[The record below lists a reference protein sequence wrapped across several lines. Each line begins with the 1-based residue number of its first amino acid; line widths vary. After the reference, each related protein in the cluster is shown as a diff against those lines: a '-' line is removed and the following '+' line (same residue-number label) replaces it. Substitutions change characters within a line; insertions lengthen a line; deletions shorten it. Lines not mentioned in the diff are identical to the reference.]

1 MYVPFSRRDI
11 YIHSEDRYILQTV
24 QKDLEIWQTLELECL
39 KLVCNICW
47 YVCEQMHYGVCVA
60 DLNND
65 GKMEFFVCGFADQN
79 QLLKVTDTLCT
90 QVLCIDHQ
98 N

>member
-1 MYVPFSRRDI
+1 M
-11 YIHSEDRYILQTV
+11 
-24 QKDLEIWQTLELECL
+24 
-39 KLVCNICW
+39 
-47 YVCEQMHYGVCVA
+47 CEQMHYGVCVA

-79 QLLKVTDTLCT
+79 QLLKVTDTFCT